1 MSSRRPEGWLT
12 ADIGSLFAVSTPG
25 HWGED
30 GEDGGNIRVLRSANF
45 LKPHGLKYATAALR
59 KFDAKKLVQKRLQRG
74 DILLERSGGSPAQ
87 PVGRVNRF
95 DVDGDFS
102 ASNFLQILR
111 PREGVDGWFA
121 YYLLD
126 DFYRAG
132 GTNDLQKATT
142 GIRNLDFATYLTTPV
157 LLPPLDEQR
166 QIAEVLRSVDEAV
179 AALDASLGAA
189 RSVRQATLDDV
200 MRGEASSKEHQPLEA
215 VAEVRTGLAK
225 NAGRQGQMVSLPY
238 LRVANVQDGWIDL
251 TEVKI
256 VDVDPT
262 LISRYSLQPGDVLLT
277 EGGDYDKLGRGGV
290 WSGEI
295 KPCLHQNHVFAVRPN
310 STRLSSAFLALLT
323 QSYLGRAYF
332 LSCAKRTTNL
342 ASINSSQLKKLPV
355 PVLSLSRQQE
365 IALEIGSLDSLIAI
379 ENERVIA
386 LRRLRQAVSGDL
398 LSGRVRVPA
407 LAPATSTQRAVQPA
421 FKRAVF
427 AAEVVYQL
435 HKDERF
441 GSVKHEKIVHLCE
454 LHLRLQDDL
463 DRHAYKEAAG
473 PYDPSARRSVERIF
487 RQQKWF
493 DPTRQDKRVVYQPL
507 EASGGHAR
515 YFDRYFGDRKAEVQ
529 TIIDLLRPLTTQQC
543 EIIATLYAVWND
555 FLIDGREPVDDEIVD
570 GVLNNWT
577 DSKRQIPEEKW
588 RAALPWMRQKGLI
601 PAGHGEKTRV
611 AAT

>member
-1 MSSRRPEGWLT
+1 MSGDVPEGW
-12 ADIGSLFAVSTPG
+12 SS
-25 HWGED
+25 
-30 GEDGGNIRVLRSANF
+30 
-45 LKPHGLKYATAALR
+45 AALG
-59 KFDAKKLVQKRLQRG
+59 DVIRLEYGRALSASAREPGQIPVYGSNGVCGQHSAALIEERG
-74 DILLERSGGSPAQ
+74 IV
-87 PVGRVNRF
+87 VGRKGTAGSVTVTEGPFWPIDTTYFVVPRVEADFDWLAATLEHARLSELNEATGVPGLNR
-95 DVDGDFS
+95 DK
-102 ASNFLQILR
+102 AYLQPI
-111 PREGVDGWFA
+111 
-121 YYLLD
+121 
-126 DFYRAG
+126 
-132 GTNDLQKATT
+132 
-142 GIRNLDFATYLTTPV
+142 

-166 QIAEVLRSVDEAV
+166 RIAEVLRSMDKAV
-179 AALDASLGAA
+179 AALGASLEAA
-189 RSVRQATLDDV
+189 ASVRQSTLDEV
-200 MRGEASSKEHQPLEA
+200 MRREASSVEHLPLEA

-225 NAGRQGQMVSLPY
+225 NAGRHGQKVSLPY

-251 TEVKI
+251 SEVKT
-256 VDVDPT
+256 VDVDPAAV
-262 LISRYSLQPGDVLLT
+262 SRYSLEPGDVLLT
-277 EGGDYDKLGRGGV
+277 EGGDFDKLGRGGV
-290 WSGEI
+290 WTGEI
-295 KPCLHQNHVFAVRPN
+295 EPCLHQNHVFAVRPDR
-310 STRLSSAFLALLT
+310 TRLSSTFLALLT

-355 PVLSLSRQQE
+355 PVLSLSRQDE
-365 IALEIGSLDSLIAI
+365 IASEIGSLDRFIAI
-379 ENERVIA
+379 EKERSVA
-386 LRRLRQAVSGDL
+386 LCRLRKALSHDL
-398 LSGRVRVPA
+398 LSGRVRVPD
-407 LAPATSTQRAVQPA
+407 LAQSASTGRAVQPA

-435 HKDERF
+435 HNDDRF

-493 DPTRQDKRVVYQPL
+493 DPAKEDKRVIYRPL
-507 EASGGHAR
+507 GASGGHAR

-529 TIIDLLRPLTTQQC
+529 NIIDLLRPLTTQQC

-588 RAALPWMRQKGLI
+588 RAALPWMRQRGVI
-601 PAGHGEKTRV
+601 PTGQGEKTRV
-611 AAT
+611 AST